1 MAKTITGTV
10 VSDKS
15 DKTIVISV
23 VARKTHPLYK
33 KQYTV
38 STKFMAHDENND
50 CKVGDKVVIEETRPL
65 SARKR
70 YALKEIVEK
79 AKLTEKDLGA
89 IDKSAASEQEKVLNT
104 EEKQLAKQKAREEK
118 KKTAEAEERKQEA
131 EAEEKG
137 S

>member
-1 MAKTITGTV
+1 MAKTMTGTV
-10 VSDKS
+10 VSDKN

-50 CKVGDKVVIEETRPL
+50 CKVGDKVVIEETRPS

-70 YALKEIVEK
+70 YKLKEIIEK

-89 IDKSAASEQEKVLNT
+89 IDKSAESEQEKVLQT
-104 EEKQLAKQKAREEK
+104 EEKQLAKKKAREEK
-118 KKTAEAEERKQEA
+118 QKAEAKPTKKDTEES
-131 EAEEKG
+131 G